1 MSWTDAADAI
11 SAVLLL
17 AGTALA
23 LVAAIGT
30 VRFPDV
36 LTRMHAATKP
46 QTLGMLLILL
56 ALAFRLREPSVIG
69 MLLAVAVFQLLTAP
83 VAAHM
88 VGRSAYR
95 QRYFSDDSLAV
106 DELAAADRDGTPAA
120 PPEPTR

>member
-1 MSWTDAADAI
+1 MTWTGAADAV

-17 AGTALA
+17 AGTALS
-23 LVAAIGT
+23 LVAAIGAL
-30 VRFPDV
+30 RFPDV

-69 MLLAVAVFQLLTAP
+69 MLLAVALFQLLTAP

-88 VGRSAYR
+88 VARSAYR
-95 QRYFSDDSLAV
+95 RRYFSDEAIAV
-106 DELAAADRDGTPAA
+106 DELAGTDGERP
-120 PPEPTR
+120 